1 MGTELLQEL
10 EQATRDPFN
19 ELHGYIYSEQDIPS
33 DMTIDSS
40 VFFVQQQPQTV
51 LTANASTSSTAGSSE
66 SSTEWYMYVAIGAAV
81 GGLYIH
87 QSKKSSTNVAEPTE
101 ERRFSVA
108 E

>member
-51 LTANASTSSTAGSSE
+51 LTADASTSSTTGSSE
-66 SSTEWYMYVAIGAAV
+66 SSTEWYMYAVVGALIA
-81 GGLYIH
+81 GLYIH
-87 QSKKSSTNVAEPTE
+87 QSKKSSSVAQPTQ
-101 ERRFSVA
+101 ERRYSVA
-108 E
+108 EL